1 MKIVIVEDEAA
12 IRNGL
17 AGLLP
22 KISPDYEVAGT
33 ASDGMEGLAVIREQ
47 QPDLVIL
54 DIRMTGMDGLTMLRT
69 LRDEGNVCRAV
80 VLSAYSD
87 FDYARTAI
95 ELGVES
101 YLLKPVKVKELKAV
115 LSLAEKHIRQEED
128 EKVRYTPKK
137 AFLSALTGTEEMDA
151 YVKKKLEEEYGL
163 LADGLIGIF
172 IIWLGGEYGKYE
184 EEVGRALTPL
194 GERSGYFSLCT
205 LAREKRQLVLAALY
219 RVQDREKAT
228 EYLRK
233 AAAPMLSGLTG
244 GKAVMA
250 LAWCGG
256 LKEFHETAVKLCG
269 ALDYSLAEGTGK
281 LIVYEERDADVQI
294 FKYPLE
300 TETMTKQ
307 AVLQSD
313 GELRRCVR
321 NFLGYCRKGRFRPRE
336 VKEGCFRY
344 FNTICH
350 TAEEYGRRVPDA
362 AEMSRR
368 MEQILE
374 AVTWDQIREI
384 FDRLLDMLEENIGGK
399 MEEESLLVRKARKM
413 ILEYYSQGI
422 TLEEIASKLGVSD
435 EYLSTRLKKE
445 TGNTFTEIIKNVRME
460 RIKELLVSTNMKLG
474 QIADAAGYSDP
485 KYMSRIFREEVGM
498 LPLEYRK
505 MHL

>member
-137 AFLSALTGTEEMDA
+137 AFLSALTGTEEMDP

-321 NFLGYCRKGRFRPRE
+321 NFLGYCRKGRFRP
-336 VKEGCFRY
+336 
-344 FNTICH
+344 
-350 TAEEYGRRVPDA
+350 
-362 AEMSRR
+362 S
-368 MEQILE
+368 
-374 AVTWDQIREI
+374 
-384 FDRLLDMLEENIGGK
+384 
-399 MEEESLLVRKARKM
+399 
-413 ILEYYSQGI
+413 
-422 TLEEIASKLGVSD
+422 
-435 EYLSTRLKKE
+435 
-445 TGNTFTEIIKNVRME
+445 
-460 RIKELLVSTNMKLG
+460 
-474 QIADAAGYSDP
+474 AG
-485 KYMSRIFREEVGM
+485 
-498 LPLEYRK
+498 
-505 MHL
+505 